1 MKRTSFRFAWCAV
14 LLGSAAI
21 LLACKSSGTN
31 EKAGRAA
38 AMPAQP
44 PATSSIVV
52 YASAGK
58 TLRTFGFDPATG
70 EISPRQTLPEL
81 KSDIHYVA
89 FHPNHKYLYVSVGEN
104 PPPKDRPQVAALY
117 AFAIDAKTG
126 ALTQLGEPYTSPLS
140 RAIHITVDQTG
151 SYLLTAHNATE
162 TVGAVRIKPDGSLGE
177 PVRQAEERQHL
188 GFFPH
193 QVRIDPSNTWAF
205 VPVRGDDEKVTLENG
220 AKKVE
225 PERFGHL
232 AVLEFHD
239 GLLTKRHVVDYP
251 SLLGPRHLDFNPTMP
266 LFYVSMER
274 GNRLLTYRY
283 VNGDLTQLFDTTTL
297 ADPSLKNMVQRAGP
311 IHVHPSGKWVYLANR
326 STAPC
331 SPGPPCST
339 PFGDR
344 GENDIAVFA
353 INAASGEPK
362 LLQNVD
368 THGFEPRTFTLDPT
382 LHFLIVG
389 NQKEVPRKQGDTIVK
404 VEPNLSEFRIGD
416 DGKLTYVR
424 SYDQAGG
431 EVWWVGALAL
441 PASGR

>member
-1 MKRTSFRFAWCAV
+1 
-14 LLGSAAI
+14 
-21 LLACKSSGTN
+21 
-31 EKAGRAA
+31 
-38 AMPAQP
+38 MPAAP
-44 PATSSIVV
+44 PATSVVV

-58 TLRTFGFDPATG
+58 TLHTYGLDLATG
-70 EISPRQTLPEL
+70 EISLRQTLPEL
-81 KSDIHYVA
+81 KNDVQYVA
-89 FHPNHKYLYVSVGEN
+89 FHPSHKYLYVSVGET
-104 PPPKDRPQVAALY
+104 PPPKDRPLIAALY

-126 ALTQLGEPYTSPLS
+126 ALTQLGEPYSSPLS
-140 RAIHITVDQTG
+140 RAIHVTVDQTG
-151 SYLLTAHNATE
+151 NYLVAAHNFAE
-162 TVGAVRIKPDGSLGE
+162 TIGVMRIKPDGSLGE

-193 QVRIDPSNTWAF
+193 QVRIDPTNKWAF
-205 VPVRGDDEKVTLENG
+205 VPIRGDDEKVTTEG
-220 AKKVE
+220 GQKKVE

-232 AVLEFHD
+232 AVFEFHD
-239 GLLTKRHVVDYP
+239 GLLGKHHVLDYP

-283 VNGDLTQLFDTTTL
+283 EGGQLTQLFDTTTL
-297 ADPSLKNMVQRAGP
+297 ADASLKFGAQRAGP
-311 IHVHPSGKWVYLANR
+311 IHVHPNGEWVYLANR

-339 PFGDR
+339 PFGER

-353 INAASGEPK
+353 IDKVTGEPK
-362 LLQNVD
+362 LIQEID

-389 NQKEVPRKQGDTIVK
+389 NQKEVPRKQGATIVK
-404 VEPNLSEFRIGD
+404 VEPNLSVFRIGD

-424 SYDQAGG
+424 TYDQSGG

-441 PASGR
+441 PVGPGPHQ